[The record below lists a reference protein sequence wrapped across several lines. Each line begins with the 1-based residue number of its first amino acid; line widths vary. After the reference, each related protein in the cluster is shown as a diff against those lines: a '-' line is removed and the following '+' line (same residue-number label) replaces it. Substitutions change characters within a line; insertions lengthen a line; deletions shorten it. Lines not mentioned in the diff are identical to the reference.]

1 MVPTPEEALELLER
15 YNQDPFH
22 LTHGRIV
29 GEVLRWYA
37 TDMGH
42 ADEADLWQTVG
53 TLHDLDF
60 ERWPEEHCVR
70 EEQLMRE
77 AGIDELVIRACCSHG
92 WGLTGT
98 PYEPESDLE
107 KVLFAADELTGLIG
121 AAVLM
126 RPSKSVDDLTVK
138 SLKKKFKDKK
148 FAAGCSRDV
157 IEQGA
162 ERLGW
167 DLATLMEKTI
177 EAMRHSPSAPH
188 GDGADGAEVE
198 EAVSPAPT
206 QHAATSAA
214 AAAPAGAVPDQHA
227 GSAAPATQA

>member
-37 TDMGH
+37 ADMGH

-162 ERLGW
+162 EHLGW
-167 DLATLMEKTI
+167 DLSTLMDKTI

-188 GDGADGAEVE
+188 GDEANGTVATATDAPTAPAGDVAPDQH
-198 EAVSPAPT
+198 AVSPAPT
-206 QHAATSAA
+206 QSAA
-214 AAAPAGAVPDQHA
+214 DP
-227 GSAAPATQA
+227 QA

>member
-1 MVPTPEEALELLER
+1 MVPTPEEALELLEQ

-37 TDMGH
+37 VDMGH

-70 EEQLMRE
+70 EEQLMRD
-77 AGIDELVIRACCSHG
+77 AGINELVIRACCSHG

-167 DLATLMEKTI
+167 DLATLMDKTI

-188 GDGADGAEVE
+188 GDEANGAE
-198 EAVSPAPT
+198 AD
-206 QHAATSAA
+206 ATDAST
-214 AAAPAGAVPDQHA
+214 APADAAPDQHA
-227 GSAAPATQA
+227 GSAAPAQSIASSATQA

>member
-1 MVPTPEEALELLER
+1 MVPTPKKALELLER

-70 EEQLMRE
+70 EEQLMRD
-77 AGIDELVIRACCSHG
+77 AGINELVIRACCSHG

-167 DLATLMEKTI
+167 DLATLMDKTI

-188 GDGADGAEVE
+188 GDGADGAEVT
-198 EAVSPAPT
+198 ATDAPGSAAPA
-206 QHAATSAA
+206 QHAATSATD
-214 AAAPAGAVPDQHA
+214 AG
-227 GSAAPATQA
+227 AAPATQA